1 MAVSKEKKPKKQKNP
16 IRKKTRAKQS
26 DVILTPAQLSNVNA
40 SIARQHTLNQRY
52 GRLANKMLPTLK
64 RQTIVKDRTTR
75 EQNKP
80 FISCLPGTDA
90 FSPLVGHIKPDE
102 FVFSPLDN
110 THLRLLSVVEML
122 AEFRE

>member
-1 MAVSKEKKPKKQKNP
+1 MAVSKEKKPKGQKNP
-16 IRKKTRAKQS
+16 RRKKTQAKQS

-40 SIARQHTLNQRY
+40 SVARQHALHLRY
-52 GRLANKMLPTLK
+52 GDIANKMLADLK
-64 RQTIVKDRTTR
+64 QQIIVKDQTTR
-75 EQNKP
+75 EQSKP
-80 FISCLPGTDA
+80 INSRLPGTDA